1 MIPVRSYWK
10 LLSAYLR
17 KQRAQI
23 VVLTT
28 MLFAG
33 IALQVINP
41 QIIRAFIDDAIE
53 GGDSGG
59 LVGLAVAF
67 MVIAVVYQGLSLAS
81 TWLAERVGWRATNDL
96 RLDLSDHL
104 LHLDMDFHKTHTPG
118 ELVERV
124 DGDVTALSNFFG
136 QFVIHVVGNLLLL
149 VGILALLWRENSW
162 IGLTMTLFAMTGL
175 GVMVAV
181 QSVATRWWAAVKA
194 LRAEMF
200 GFLGEQ
206 VGGTEDVRANGAARF
221 MMRRFTL
228 LLRRWLPAEV
238 RGRHGWSVLWA
249 TNILVFGISYLLVF
263 VLGTWQFNRGSLT
276 LGSVYLIFHY
286 AEMLRHPMDRI
297 RSQMEDFQKA
307 AAGIGR
313 VNELFD
319 RQNRLSMEG
328 ARHLGEGPLSVEL
341 RNVSFSYREDDPEQ
355 GSTALAA
362 DSAER
367 VLHDLTIELAPGRI
381 LGVLGRT
388 GSGKTTL
395 ARLLTRLYD
404 PDRGSVVLGGV
415 DATEADIRS
424 LRRKVGMVTQ
434 DVQLFRASIRDN
446 LTFFDSSIPDEEID
460 DALATL
466 GLENWVAAMPHGL
479 DTVLEA
485 GGAGLSAGE
494 AQLLAFTRIF
504 LENPGLVV
512 LDEASSRVDPATEQL
527 IETAVARLMADRTG
541 VIIAHRLDTVDR
553 ADDILI
559 LDEGRVAEFGPRRRL
574 ADDPDSRFSQLIG
587 TGLEEVL
594 E

>member
-1 MIPVRSYWK
+1 MIPVRSYWN

-17 KQRAQI
+17 NQRARI
-23 VVLTT
+23 VLLTT
-28 MLFAG
+28 MLFTG
-33 IALQVINP
+33 IALQVVNP
-41 QIIRAFIDDAIE
+41 QIIRSFIDGAIE
-53 GGDSGG
+53 GREGSR
-59 LVGLAVAF
+59 LVGLAAVF
-67 MVIAVVYQGLSLAS
+67 MVIAVVYQVLNLAS

-96 RLDLSDHL
+96 RLDLLDHL

-149 VGILALLWRENSW
+149 AGILALLWRENLW

-206 VGGTEDVRANGAARF
+206 VRGTEDVRANGAATY
-221 MMRRFTL
+221 MMRRFTR

-238 RGRHGWSVLWA
+238 RGRHGWSVLWG

-263 VLGTWQFNRGSLT
+263 ILGTWQFNRGSLT

-286 AEMLRHPMDRI
+286 AEMLRHPLDRI
-297 RSQMEDFQKA
+297 RTQMEDFQKA

-313 VNELFD
+313 VDELFN
-319 RQNRLSMEG
+319 RANRLPMEG
-328 ARHLGEGPLSVEL
+328 TQHLGDGPLSVEL
-341 RNVSFSYREDDPEQ
+341 RDVSFSYREDDPGLGGATAKN
-355 GSTALAA
+355 GSR
-362 DSAER
+362 DR
-367 VLHDLTIELAPGRI
+367 VLHELTIELGAGRI

-404 PDRGSVVLGGV
+404 PDRGLVVLGGV
-415 DATEADIRS
+415 DATQADIRS

-446 LTFFDSSIPDEEID
+446 LTFFDSSIPDEQIEA
-460 DALATL
+460 ALAIL
-466 GLENWVAAMPHGL
+466 GLQDWVAAMPQGL

-527 IETAVARLMADRTG
+527 IETAVERLMADRTG
-541 VIIAHRLDTVDR
+541 VIIAHRLDTVER

-559 LDEGRVAEFGPRRRL
+559 LDGGRVAEHGPRRRL
-574 ADDPDSRFSQLIG
+574 ADDPGSRFSQLIR

-594 E
+594 Q